1 MSETKSIESETPAA
15 VAGAAPC
22 SALRR
27 YRLVME
33 AGCRRNWRPH
43 AGSDSHY
50 LNWLYWEAMSK
61 EHNITAE
68 EADKAWNDFL
78 ARHGDLYPHGSWRE
92 TELYYERTHI
102 MPNEKS

>member
-1 MSETKSIESETPAA
+1 
-15 VAGAAPC
+15 
-22 SALRR
+22 
-27 YRLVME
+27 ME

-43 AGSDSHY
+43 AGSNSHY

-102 MPNEKS
+102 VPNEPS